1 MQKKGGKGITAIRF
15 KLKAGGGGKLARS
28 EGKGKS
34 EADAVSCMR
43 VCRAGDEVVLS
54 TSKGNKNISNSDKS
68 NPPIISPVCH
78 LPHITTCPNCC
89 PRDRDSPE
97 RGRAHRAVSPGH
109 GRPHPEDRQG

>member
-1 MQKKGGKGITAIRF
+1 MHVCIANQPMLLPCYPLGYGKRIEMDEFKVQKKGGKGITAIRF

-54 TSKGNKNISNSDKS
+54 TSKGNKNIDLTLTLILTVTSTNLTLT
-68 NPPIISPVCH
+68 IISPVY
-78 LPHITTCPNCC
+78 L
-89 PRDRDSPE
+89 
-97 RGRAHRAVSPGH
+97 
-109 GRPHPEDRQG
+109 